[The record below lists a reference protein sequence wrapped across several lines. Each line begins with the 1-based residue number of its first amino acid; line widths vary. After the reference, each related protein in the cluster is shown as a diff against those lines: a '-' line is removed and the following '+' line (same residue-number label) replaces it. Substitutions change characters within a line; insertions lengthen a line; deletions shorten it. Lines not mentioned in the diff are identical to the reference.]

1 MKLSGLAVPS
11 CCCGSSQRA
20 AMLVCQANTI
30 LPLGTTVA
38 AATLRTNGVVRT
50 VVASAAVLSTV
61 RRVSVVVPILF
72 SLCISKTN
80 QALTLELD
88 VFPRV
93 GVGGCDRRKH
103 LLPLG

>member
-1 MKLSGLAVPS
+1 MMKLSGLAVPS

-20 AMLVCQANTI
+20 AILVCHASI
-30 LPLGTTVA
+30 IWPVGTAVA
-38 AATLRTNGVVRT
+38 AAVLRTNGVVRT

-72 SLCISKTN
+72 SLCISKIN
-80 QALTLELD
+80 QALTFEFD

-93 GVGGCDRRKH
+93 GIGGRDRRKH
-103 LLPLG
+103 LLPF